1 MVKLSYKVMQSKP
14 GFVSGFLVTQ
24 LCKMSDFNVFFF
36 VLFCYFLLFSGK
48 IKTLSIIHNNNKYI
62 YTNPL
67 NMSIS
72 VRRLRF
78 RIIRLI
84 IDTLLIY

>member
-1 MVKLSYKVMQSKP
+1 MVKLSYKVMQSRP
-14 GFVSGFLVTQ
+14 GFVSGFYSLSYAKN
-24 LCKMSDFNVFFF
+24 LILM
-36 VLFCYFLLFSGK
+36 YFLCYIFSCFSGK
-48 IKTLSIIHNNNKYI
+48 IIKTLSIIHNNDKYI

-72 VRRLRF
+72 VRRLIF

-84 IDTLLIY
+84 IDTLFIY